1 MARAIGV
8 EFSIG
13 ASMQRTVASAFT
25 TVGNRVKGL
34 RADLKTLEAQS
45 AKATRLVAAQ
55 DNLAA
60 VKERMSAVAEP
71 SEEMAAALRT
81 AQTELRRAERAA
93 AKYNITA
100 ADASRMQAKLTAE
113 VTRTGHAL
121 ARQERLQ
128 ANAEKRKEL
137 KGKVLETVAVGMS
150 VLAPVK
156 LAVDYESAMADVRK
170 VTDFDDAGFKKFSGE
185 ILDLSETIPMSAK
198 GLSEIAAAAGQ
209 AGIAKE
215 ELVRF
220 TSDAAKMGIA
230 FDISAQ
236 EAGSAMTGLRT
247 NFKLNQDQV
256 VALGD
261 SFNYL
266 ANNMDA
272 KAGDIVNYANRVGGT
287 ASLYKFTGQEV
298 GALGA
303 TFLAAKVGAEEA
315 STATSA
321 MLTRLGTADK
331 LPKDAQKAF
340 KALGLTGKE
349 VAFMLQKD
357 GQAGL
362 IAFLRQ
368 VKASKDPMRQL
379 SAIFGMEHAPKI
391 AKLMNSLDLYEEAL
405 RNATDREKY
414 AGSMEKEYA
423 TRSETTANALQLAAN
438 RASRLGITLGSVA
451 LPAIVRVLDA
461 VGPYVTALSRFAE
474 QHETATAV
482 VFGTVGALAAIKVA
496 ALIGGYGVTVVS
508 DAWTKGKAAV
518 DFFRRGVGGSNR
530 ELARHRGAAS
540 RATDASRGTVGPLN
554 RSARAFRAQ
563 ARAAR
568 TSSSALR
575 RVGGA
580 WKVALGPIGI
590 VLSALELLYN
600 GFDWVKRGVDAFIAV
615 LSDIPVVGPAFRAVA
630 GALGFGPDTEEEAAE
645 AEARARKTKE
655 TIGTRLTSE
664 KETERPDYLSGVPN
678 PLAAPEGEKAAGEA
692 PKAVAEPAKAKGF
705 AWDANVK
712 SHDDVDIDALLD
724 VDYET
729 APPETVAKPP
739 KAKAVEKGGP
749 VAVASASAGPAPRT
763 GAAPEERGAARRDE
777 GPSAVME
784 RNRTNK
790 AERQAAAQTPLSI
803 QLTQEITF
811 NGVSDKDF
819 ARRVIEGLSERR
831 GDFERLISS
840 IVNDQRRLSY
850 GR

>member
-1 MARAIGV
+1 
-8 EFSIG
+8 
-13 ASMQRTVASAFT
+13 MQRTVASAFS

-34 RADLKTLEAQS
+34 RSDLKALEAQS
-45 AKATRLVAAQ
+45 ARATRLVAAQ

-60 VKERMSAVAEP
+60 VKERMSAVAQP

-81 AQTELRRAERAA
+81 AETELRRAERAA

-100 ADASRMQAKLTAE
+100 ADASRAQARLTAE
-113 VTRTGHAL
+113 VTRTGRAL
-121 ARQERLQ
+121 QRQERLQ
-128 ANAEKRKEL
+128 ANADKRKEL
-137 KGKVLETVAVGMS
+137 KGKVLETVATGMGVIS
-150 VLAPVK
+150 PIK

-170 VTDFDDAGFKKFSGE
+170 VTDFDDAGFKAFSGE
-185 ILDLSETIPMSAK
+185 ILDLSESIPMSAK

-236 EAGSAMTGLRT
+236 DAGSAMTGLRT
-247 NFKLNQDQV
+247 NFKLNQDEV

-266 ANNMDA
+266 ANSMDA

-340 KALGLTGKE
+340 RALGMSGKE
-349 VAFMLQKD
+349 MAYLFKKD
-357 GQAGL
+357 APAAL
-362 IAFLRQ
+362 LKFLRH

-379 SAIFGMEHAPKI
+379 EAIFGADHAPKI
-391 AKLMNSLDLYEEAL
+391 AKVVNSLETYENAIDK
-405 RNATDREKY
+405 ATDKEKY
-414 AGSMEKEYA
+414 AGSMEAEYA
-423 TRSETTANALQLAAN
+423 TRSETTANALRLAAN
-438 RASRLGITLGSVA
+438 RVSRLGITLGSVA
-451 LPAIVRVLDA
+451 LPAIVRVLDT
-461 VGPYVTALSRFAE
+461 VGPYVTALSKFAE
-474 QHETATAV
+474 QHETATTV
-482 VFGTVGALAAIKVA
+482 VFGTVAALAAIKVA
-496 ALIGGYGVTVVS
+496 SLLGGYGVTVVS
-508 DAWTKGKAAV
+508 DAWTKGKAVA
-518 DFFRRGVGGSNR
+518 DFFRRGVSGSNR

-540 RATDASRGTVGPLN
+540 RAAGASRGTAGPLN
-554 RSARAFRAQ
+554 QSARAFRAQ

-590 VLSALELLYN
+590 ILTGLELLYN
-600 GFDWVKRGVDAFIAV
+600 GFDWVKQGVDAFIAV

-630 GALGFGPDTEEEAAE
+630 SALGFGPDTEEEAAE
-645 AEARARKTKE
+645 ARERAKKTE
-655 TIGTRLTSE
+655 DAIRSRLTSDKGSLGE
-664 KETERPDYLSGVPN
+664 GYSGGVPN
-678 PLAAPEGEKAAGEA
+678 PLAVPDGEKAIAEPAEA
-692 PKAVAEPAKAKGF
+692 KSWAWDTNVKSYEEADLSALGIEPDDYEAAPPEIVAKPLKAAREGKAVATPSRPVPLGPEAREQVPSQTGRPSQAADRRTTVSARADERPEPASAILER
-705 AWDANVK
+705 K
-712 SHDDVDIDALLD
+712 S
-724 VDYET
+724 
-729 APPETVAKPP
+729 
-739 KAKAVEKGGP
+739 
-749 VAVASASAGPAPRT
+749 
-763 GAAPEERGAARRDE
+763 RG
-777 GPSAVME
+777 
-784 RNRTNK
+784 
-790 AERQAAAQTPLSI
+790 ERQAPGTAAPTVLF
-803 QLTQEITF
+803 TQEITL
-811 NGVSDKDF
+811 NGIGDKDF
-819 ARRVIEGLSERR
+819 ARRVVDGLNARR
-831 GDFERLISS
+831 GDFERLIAS